1 MRILISGGCKNRK
14 SDYAQ
19 RLAKAMCPPDRPL
32 YYVATMRPV
41 DGEDTARIRRHQ
53 AERAGWGFVT
63 IEQPTDIHH
72 LIKRCHMGGSFLID
86 SLTAL
91 LMNEM
96 FPLGGQP
103 FIGAEQKL
111 LRELGLL
118 LDAAE
123 HLVVVSDGIYSDA
136 VAYPPLTEAYRRT
149 LAYLERDLAAR
160 CEVVL
165 EASFGHI
172 ICHRGQEAVR
182 SILKEAGL

>member
-1 MRILISGGCKNRK
+1 
-14 SDYAQ
+14 
-19 RLAKAMCPPDRPL
+19 
-32 YYVATMRPV
+32 
-41 DGEDTARIRRHQ
+41 
-53 AERAGWGFVT
+53 
-63 IEQPTDIHH
+63 
-72 LIKRCHMGGSFLID
+72 MGGSFID

-96 FPLGGQP
+96 FLWVASPLSARSRSCLESWDCCWMRPSICGGVRWHP
-103 FIGAEQKL
+103 
-111 LRELGLL
+111 
-118 LDAAE
+118 
-123 HLVVVSDGIYSDA
+123 DA